1 MNDFKKLGDM
11 TFTVG
16 TSLGIILYFTF
27 LKPKVQ
33 NILNKIAGVEG
44 VLPYPEGAQG
54 NIELSRNYHLDI
66 NFRIKLDIG
75 KIYKDK
81 FEYAGIGYT

>member
-33 NILNKIAGVEG
+33 NILNKISGVE
-44 VLPYPEGAQG
+44 
-54 NIELSRNYHLDI
+54 
-66 NFRIKLDIG
+66 
-75 KIYKDK
+75 
-81 FEYAGIGYT
+81 